1 MKGQCFPV
9 TRNIKDPLVRK
20 ASSQGSTPE
29 GTQIQHLQPL
39 TREQSYQLTN
49 PGPRLQ
55 EATTSALPS
64 VIRSNWF
71 FWVATPKQGNEKS
84 SRKGLCIPPA
94 PPGEAWKAPSLLQ
107 ATLCPVLSVHPKMA
121 YQWCP
126 LILKPH
132 RPFSYR
138 LLILGSAPLSK
149 NLSFASTMGSHFLLL
164 WSHM

>member
-1 MKGQCFPV
+1 MVNADGRQSMKGQCFPV

-71 FWVATPKQGNEKS
+71 FGWQLPS
-84 SRKGLCIPPA
+84 KGMRSL
-94 PPGEAWKAPSLLQ
+94 PGRVSVYHLLLQ
-107 ATLCPVLSVHPKMA
+107 VKHERHHLYCRQPCALSSLFTLKWPINDVPW
-121 YQWCP
+121 Y
-126 LILKPH
+126 
-132 RPFSYR
+132 
-138 LLILGSAPLSK
+138 
-149 NLSFASTMGSHFLLL
+149 
-164 WSHM
+164 WSHIVRFLIGCWF